1 MRIGIDYTAAISQ
14 KAGIGRYT
22 REIIKHLAEID
33 KINSYVLLTPP
44 QASGLDFPPNFQGK
58 KLPLPERWMTILWH
72 RLRFPLWVEVFTG
85 PLDVFHSPDFVL
97 PPVKAARTI
106 LTVHDLSF
114 LRLPHCSEPHLRA
127 YLSKAVPRSARRAHL
142 ILADSE
148 NTRQD
153 VIELLDIPPGR
164 VEVLYAGVDERFR
177 PIGETAE
184 VRTRYRLPER
194 FILSVGTLEPRKNY
208 ERLIEAFALLK
219 GRVPSASDVKLV
231 IVGQKGWL
239 YEGIFAAVERLNLQ
253 GEIIF
258 SGYVADEDLP
268 ALYSA
273 AELFVYPSL
282 YEGFG
287 LPPLEAMACGTPVVA
302 SSAPCLPE
310 VLGDA
315 ALFAPPDEVEAMAS
329 AMERALLDEG
339 LRHQLREKGFSRAKA
354 FSWEKSARKLLEVYG
369 RVGNWEIGGYG

>member
-1 MRIGIDYTAAISQ
+1 MRIGVDYTAAIRQ

-22 REIIKHLAEID
+22 REIIKHLAQID
-33 KINSYVLLTPP
+33 NANTYVLIAPEP
-44 QASGLDFPPNFQGK
+44 VPKPSFPPNFEMV
-58 KLPLPERWMTILWH
+58 KLPLSDRMMTIIWQ
-72 RLRFPLWVEVFTG
+72 RLRIPLWVELFTG
-85 PLDVFHSPDFVL
+85 SLDIFHSPDFVL

-114 LRLPHCSEPHLRA
+114 LRLPWSSAPRLRA
-127 YLSKAVPRSARRAHL
+127 YLSKAVPRSAKRADF

-153 VIELLDIPPGR
+153 VIELLGVPSDK
-164 VEVLYAGVDERFR
+164 VEVLYAGVDERFK
-177 PIGETAE
+177 PTEDYAGISAK
-184 VRTRYRLPER
+184 YRLPER
-194 FILSVGTLEPRKNY
+194 FILSLGTLEPRKNY

-219 GRVPSASDVKLV
+219 EKMGPKDLTKLV

-239 YEGIFAAVERLNLQ
+239 YEGIFAAVEKWALQ
-253 GEIIF
+253 EEVLF
-258 SGYVADEDLP
+258 PGYVADEDLP

-273 AELFVYPSL
+273 AALFVYPSL

-302 SSAPCLPE
+302 SNAPCLPE

-315 ALFAPPDEVEAMAS
+315 ALLVSPYDVEAIAS
-329 AMERALLDEG
+329 AMEKALFDEE
-339 LRHQLREKGFSRAKA
+339 LRLQLRERGLQRARL
-354 FSWEKSARKLLEVYG
+354 FTWEKSARKLLEIYK
-369 RVGNWEIGGYG
+369 RVTRGG